1 MSPRTPPDREALLSL
16 VTCHLSP
23 SEGEEMDHG
32 LYSTYLGMRARQR
45 TLDMI
50 ANNIANASTPG
61 FKADRMLCRS
71 VQAAEQES
79 GIPFNLPGQQPELEP
94 AGNGQAL
101 DRTLASTHGRN

>member
-1 MSPRTPPDREALLSL
+1 
-16 VTCHLSP
+16 
-23 SEGEEMDHG
+23 MDHG

-71 VQAAEQES
+71 VQAAEAES
-79 GIPFNLPGQQPELEP
+79 GIPFNLPGQQPELETV
-94 AGNGQAL
+94 AGGQAL
-101 DRTLASTHGRN
+101 DRGMASIHGRNVSVITNTMANHATGELR